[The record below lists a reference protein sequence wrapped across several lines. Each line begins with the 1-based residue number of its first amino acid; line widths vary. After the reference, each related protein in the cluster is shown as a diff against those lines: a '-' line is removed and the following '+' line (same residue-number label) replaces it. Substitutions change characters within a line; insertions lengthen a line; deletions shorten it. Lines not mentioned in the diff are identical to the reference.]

1 MYTYNYTYIIYK
13 YYMIYTYITYS
24 TWWLSIAILNDDEVH
39 QTSKQGEKWRI
50 SHQVRVEEDLQKEAW
65 QARAIA
71 RSLFGLEV
79 LLQIISGE
87 V

>member
-1 MYTYNYTYIIYK
+1 MT
-13 YYMIYTYITYS
+13 M
-24 TWWLSIAILNDDEVH
+24 VH

-79 LLQIISGE
+79 LLQIIRGE